1 MPLPCLLMPS
11 PVGILTLV
19 AQPEGLCAVLWE
31 QEREGRVRLGP
42 MEQDS
47 AHPVLRQA
55 CVQLEEYFNHQ
66 RQRFDLPLA
75 FNGTPFQRQVWE
87 ALLTIPFGQTRSY
100 QQIAEQIG
108 APKAVRAVGAANGRN
123 PLSIIAPCH
132 RVVGSNGTLTGFAGG
147 LEAKRW
153 LLGHEWGAGEFRLDG
168 AGG

>member
-11 PVGILTLV
+11 PVGNLTLV
-19 AQPEGLCAVLWE
+19 AQHEGLCAVLWE

-47 AHPVLRQA
+47 EHSVLRQA
-55 CVQLEEYFNHQ
+55 CAQLEQYFNHQ

-100 QQIAEQIG
+100 QQIAEQIS
-108 APKAVRAVGAANGRN
+108 APQAMRAVGAANGRN

-153 LLGHEWGAGEFRLDG
+153 LLAHEWGAGEFRLES
-168 AGG
+168 AVS